1 MHHSELLQVQPFTL
15 FRVQLP
21 ELDHMDHFALFRK
34 LNVVLQSGR
43 IPVIFI
49 TASLEPAWLNPFA
62 LELLG
67 KPADFPIQ
75 DLGFHQLSEILMP
88 GKPTEF
94 SASFGRKQEF
104 SFETTFGR
112 NTFSFSAIPV
122 NGDKGEFSGFSLIGK
137 DISEIIERDEQI
149 QESNLELN
157 EFFMQN
163 VTPMCF
169 TDLDGNFIMANKAYG
184 ELFDLDCESLA
195 GRNFMEVHCSVMTDM
210 EQEALREEAI
220 RTLSAPNSRH
230 VHEIVLQRT
239 NGEAMRLEVTRKL
252 VKIRKRLV
260 VSVYVNDISEK
271 YESKQQISEQ
281 NNRLREFAFLTSHK
295 LRQPLSNILGLIDL
309 VKTESGASRDV
320 TITMETMRMLT
331 GQLDKVVTEMGEVL
345 AELDVEIERGF
356 FPEDA
361 EHGRV
366 ETVWLVDD
374 DQVITY
380 ITERLIKNADPSVAV
395 TSFLS
400 SKMALE
406 KLRIA
411 TSVPDI
417 LLLDI
422 NMPGLNGWE
431 FLEQL
436 RGMQKY
442 VNVYMYSSSIDPE
455 DVKKAHSYP
464 MVRDFLSKPIDIQVM
479 RKILEIPVVRARV
492 S

>member
-1 MHHSELLQVQPFTL
+1 M
-15 FRVQLP
+15 
-21 ELDHMDHFALFRK
+21 
-34 LNVVLQSGR
+34 VLQSGR

-49 TASLEPAWLNPFA
+49 SASLEPAWLNPFA
-62 LELLG
+62 LEMLG

-75 DLGFHQLSEILMP
+75 NMAFRDLATMLMP
-88 GKPTEF
+88 GKPEKCMGLF
-94 SASFGRKQEF
+94 AGKQEF
-104 SFETTFGR
+104 SFETTFD
-112 NTFSFSAIPV
+112 NHTFAFTAIPV
-122 NGDKGEFSGFSLIGK
+122 NDEKGEFSGFSLIGK
-137 DISEIIERDEQI
+137 DITEIIERDEQI
-149 QESNLELN
+149 LESNLELN
-157 EFFMQN
+157 DLFMQN

-169 TDLDGNFIMANKAYG
+169 TDLNGNFIMANKAYG
-184 ELFDLDCESLA
+184 ELFALDCESLA
-195 GRNFMEVHCSVMTDM
+195 GRNFMEVHCSAMTEI

-220 RTLSAPNSRH
+220 RTLSSANSRH
-230 VHEIVLQRT
+230 VHEIMLYRS
-239 NGEAMRLEVTRKL
+239 NGEPMRLEVTRKL

-271 YESKQQISEQ
+271 YESRQQITEQ

-320 TITMETMRMLT
+320 TITMETMRLLT

-356 FPEDA
+356 LPEGA
-361 EHGRV
+361 EQGRV

-380 ITERLIKNADPSVAV
+380 ITERLIKNADPSVVV

-411 TSVPDI
+411 ASVPDL

-436 RGMQKY
+436 RAMQKY

-464 MVRDFLSKPIDIQVM
+464 MVRDFLSKPIDISAM
-479 RKILEIPVVRARV
+479 RKILEIPVVRAHV